1 MRWSDFPYAVEI
13 AVTKRGLGGKRD
25 AMHDFHARLGITPHR
40 GRWKNEDGRRY
51 MRWRFASLTTAQ
63 KFARQFGG
71 SLVTGR

>member
-1 MRWSDFPYAVEI
+1 MRWSYFPYVVEI
-13 AVTKRGLGGKRD
+13 AVPERGFRGKRD
-25 AMHDFHARLGITPHR
+25 AMYDFHTRLGITPH
-40 GRWKNEDGRRY
+40 GRRRKNEDGRSH